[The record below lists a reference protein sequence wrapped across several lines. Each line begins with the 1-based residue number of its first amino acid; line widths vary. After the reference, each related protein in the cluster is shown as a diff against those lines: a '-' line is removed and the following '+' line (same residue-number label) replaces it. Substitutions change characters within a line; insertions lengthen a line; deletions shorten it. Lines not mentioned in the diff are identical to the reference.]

1 MQTSAEPANSANSGL
16 ELTVRRERFWNLPNA
31 ITLGRI
37 VVSPAVLLL
46 PLYSGAIGSTLIGFG
61 FLAVS
66 LTDLLDGYL
75 ARRHGNVTQMGKLLD
90 PLADKVLTMCA
101 LVALVALPGRIPL
114 WGLPMVVAILAREF
128 SVTALR
134 SMASAEGVVISA
146 SPLGKGK
153 TGFQIAALT
162 VLLIH
167 HPWFGLPVSALGLAF
182 LVIAAGLTVWSGYD
196 YFASYLRQRE
206 ERAQ

>member
-1 MQTSAEPANSANSGL
+1 MLISAEPAKNEL
-16 ELTVRRERFWNLPNA
+16 DLTVRRERFWNLPNA

-37 VVSPAVLLL
+37 VVRPAVLLL
-46 PLYSGAIGSTLIGFG
+46 PLYSGPIGSTLIGFG

-75 ARRHGNVTQMGKLLD
+75 ARRQGSVTQMGKLLA
-90 PLADKVLTMCA
+90 PLADKLLTMCA

-114 WGLPMVVAILAREF
+114 WGLPLVVAILAREL

-134 SMASAEGVVISA
+134 AMASAEGVVISA
-146 SPLGKGK
+146 SPLGKWK

-167 HPWFGLPVSALGLAF
+167 HPWFGLPVAGVGLGL
-182 LVIAAGLTVWSGYD
+182 LLIATGLTVWSGYD
-196 YFASYLRQRE
+196 YFSSYLRYRE

>member
-1 MQTSAEPANSANSGL
+1 MSLKGGTVQTSADASQPGL
-16 ELTVRRERFWNLPNA
+16 EPTVRRERFWNLPNA

-37 VVSPAVLLL
+37 VVSPPCLLL
-46 PLYSGAIGSTLIGFG
+46 PLYSGRTGSALIGFG

-75 ARRHGNVTQMGKLLD
+75 ARRHGSVTQMGKLLD

-114 WGLPMVVAILAREF
+114 WGLPMVVAILAREL

-134 SMASAEGVVISA
+134 AMASAEGVVISA
-146 SPLGKGK
+146 APLGKWK

-167 HPWFGLPVSALGLAF
+167 HPWFGLPVAEARLGPAGDRHRPDR
-182 LVIAAGLTVWSGYD
+182 LVGV
-196 YFASYLRQRE
+196 
-206 ERAQ
+206 